1 MLQDSKGRSLVGK
14 SSTLTTTGTPPTTNT
29 LSPSV
34 LQPKGWRTNQCK
46 TPNPS
51 RTLEIFSSLQNGL
64 TGFINLTQGDIDL
77 HRLLRNSIENGLY
90 LNSAQQCKNGERYL
104 KRLEFELAKLEE
116 LKDQY
121 DVHLKMREGVR
132 TMAYAYT
139 MSSGP
144 ERDSALS
151 SVRSG
156 YKECTE
162 TLCFL
167 ESRLESMM
175 GTFHLQMKGIQGFA
189 RLCPGDVFEI
199 TIKHSESQKWKTR
212 GKILKSGEQS
222 WDHQSTIIKAL
233 IEDKLT
239 IKAVEVR
246 GLGKNI
252 TLGVK
257 TCETK
262 DLFSARPQLMTI
274 NLNSV
279 GTLKLNL
286 IITWNP
292 LHTSTTDSI
301 GPNGST
307 LSRTSSNSLLGSRSS
322 LTLPSL
328 FSPSFYSKSTLNATL
343 PPPRITEIIDAD
355 YYIHRTLSSSN
366 PPSSSSTTSSTSSS
380 GSGGGIP
387 GIHHSINEAGDI
399 SISEIDHHH
408 CGGPSHSQGTTP
420 TSTSSGSR
428 GSSLHLTVTSGFGSA
443 SGSASSYC
451 GSTSVPNSTLTSPE
465 TEIPPSSMQTS
476 TNGHENYI
484 NNKDDNYNHQQ
495 HLNNNNNN
503 NNNNYTNNNNHN
515 TNGLTNDS
523 LHCSKQQQQQSMMKC
538 SKSINN
544 LCLKQ
549 TTERLLKEMGKS
561 PQEIIVEATVH
572 QSCSSLATSATTPT
586 TTTTNSSSNTSLYSN
601 NNINNSVN
609 NISSH
614 HRNNNSYHDDDC
626 RVGRKLTSY
635 SSTSLSS
642 PSLRH
647 QPNHQSLHQRHL
659 VSSHSLANVY
669 FNISDILLNLMSSLE
684 DIQGQYSEIH
694 YLHQSVLELYR
705 ILRNIC
711 RLRGSIFCNNNN
723 NFNQESSLPV
733 EDDNCCLMSSTDWKH
748 EQSNNMINNRSN
760 NNNNPNSKSERYKR
774 LASSTSDVSLS
785 VEDALECFDFLNNA
799 VIDSDAESSPAASAS
814 ATPKTRKYDSRNGIA
829 ANKWKQK
836 GSSSS
841 SHHHHLNQVNSSS
854 SPSLVRSKATSMAA
868 GLNVVGNVHQSSSP
882 LTTASPISTPR
893 SSGHQKGRR
902 LGHHHSTSMTALSPS
917 SGTTDSTPSSIDSPQ
932 PLSTGSEQLDICLMA
947 HLNYCQR
954 LLQNLGSFGPL
965 RMREKRSLDKLSCQ
979 GTVIHRLAS
988 LCSNL
993 CDYFVASSRY
1003 LVQLSF
1009 TPEDDLQQNQQIQ
1022 QQLKW
1027 LEAQY
1032 QNKQETELS
1041 ILREDSRIRKLWDT
1055 VCYQN
1060 ASVDSEEIGSMLLCV
1075 TSGQFAQTLESY
1087 MRAFLTPSTG
1097 GSSTNGGSRHGKR
1110 SSPGGG
1116 NNNGLGG
1123 VGVSPSLS
1131 TSSLSLSSSS
1141 SSNLSMYRKVA
1152 QLITNRIIDSPMFEN
1167 DYVVTIFQVALYFR
1181 TENCSLEYLFKSYAE
1196 EIALLESL
1204 STDNPVALKQ
1214 SLNRFRKTLPPQ
1226 EPLFNIALL
1235 LLDRDPLVVGIAET
1249 YFNEVASN
1257 KQLRVELLNH
1267 FLEGLEVDSRYVR
1280 HASCKVMKILKASEF
1295 MKHLAY
1301 ISLADDCSEVRDQ
1314 AKAALFSFGTLGRKL
1329 YTESQLFAHGFM

>member
-1 MLQDSKGRSLVGK
+1 MFVQSKSGK
-14 SSTLTTTGTPPTTNT
+14 PFNTG
-29 LSPSV
+29 
-34 LQPKGWRTNQCK
+34 
-46 TPNPS
+46 
-51 RTLEIFSSLQNGL
+51 RTLEIFAAVQNGL
-64 TGFINLTQGDIDL
+64 ASFIYLTQADLDL
-77 HRLLRNSIENGLY
+77 HRSIEKDLSIS
-90 LNSAQQCKNGERYL
+90 SAQQCKNGERYL

-116 LKDQY
+116 LMDQY

-132 TMAYAYT
+132 SMAYAYT
-139 MSSGP
+139 MSNGP

-167 ESRLESMM
+167 ESRLEAML

-199 TIKHSESQKWKTR
+199 TIKHGDSQKWKTR

-222 WDHQSTIIKAL
+222 WDHQATIIKAL

-301 GPNGST
+301 GPSGST
-307 LSRTSSNSLLGSRSS
+307 LSRTSSSSLLGSRSS

-328 FSPSFYSKSTLNATL
+328 FSPSSYSKAKLSATL

-355 YYIHRTLSSSN
+355 YYIHRTSSH
-366 PPSSSSTTSSTSSS
+366 PPSSTSSS
-380 GSGGGIP
+380 TSSPANGGINAA
-387 GIHHSINEAGDI
+387 HHGVDMNI
-399 SISEIDHHH
+399 SSGH
-408 CGGPSHSQGTTP
+408 CGSSSHSEETTP

-465 TEIPPSSMQTS
+465 TEIPPSSMQS
-476 TNGHENYI
+476 SSNGHGNNHII
-484 NNKDDNYNHQQ
+484 NNGCSYIDSNNDNIIY
-495 HLNNNNNN
+495 NNNNNN
-503 NNNNYTNNNNHN
+503 LINDHN
-515 TNGLTNDS
+515 KSVNS
-523 LHCSKQQQQQSMMKC
+523 SSQYSKQQKQSAIKC
-538 SKSINN
+538 SPSINSM
-544 LCLKQ
+544 CLKE
-549 TTERLLKEMGKS
+549 TTERLLKELGKS
-561 PQEIIVEATVH
+561 SQEIIVEATVH
-572 QSCSSLATSATTPT
+572 QSSSSLATSATTPT
-586 TTTTNSSSNTSLYSN
+586 ATNTTSSSNASLYSN
-601 NNINNSVN
+601 NIDNNHKS
-609 NISSH
+609 
-614 HRNNNSYHDDDC
+614 
-626 RVGRKLTSY
+626 GGKAASY

-642 PSLRH
+642 SSHRH
-647 QPNHQSLHQRHL
+647 HPNHQSLHQRHL

-705 ILRNIC
+705 ILRNIS
-711 RLRGSIFCNNNN
+711 RLRGSVFCNNNN
-723 NFNQESSLPV
+723 QYHSI
-733 EDDNCCLMSSTDWKH
+733 DDGKCCSTTGWKH
-748 EQSNNMINNRSN
+748 GDN
-760 NNNNPNSKSERYKR
+760 NNTSKSERYKR
-774 LASSTSDVSLS
+774 LVSSTSDVSLS
-785 VEDALECFDFLNNA
+785 VEDALECFDFLNSA
-799 VIDSDAESSPAASAS
+799 VTDSDPESSPATSTMV
-814 ATPKTRKYDSRNGIA
+814 TPKTRKYDSKSHS
-829 ANKWKQK
+829 KWTKHRCSPSNHQ
-836 GSSSS
+836 
-841 SHHHHLNQVNSSS
+841 NS
-854 SPSLVRSKATSMAA
+854 SPSLLKSKYASVSVAA
-868 GLNVVGNVHQSSSP
+868 GLNLSGENCQTSSP
-882 LTTASPISTPR
+882 FSRPASHFNISPSPIHASKSR
-893 SSGHQKGRR
+893 SR
-902 LGHHHSTSMTALSPS
+902 LNKHHSTSTTALSPTTS
-917 SGTTDSTPSSIDSPQ
+917 STTTTTNSTPSPIESPH
-932 PLSTGSEQLDICLMA
+932 PLSSGSEQLDICLMA

-965 RMREKRSLDKLSCQ
+965 RMREKRSLEKLSCQ
-979 GTVIHRLAS
+979 GMVIHRLAC

-1003 LVQLSF
+1003 LVRSSI
-1009 TPEDDLQQNQQIQ
+1009 TDDEEQQQQQ
-1022 QQLKW
+1022 EQQLKW

-1032 QNKQETELS
+1032 QGKQETELS

-1060 ASVDSEEIGSMLLCV
+1060 VSVDSEEIGSMLLCV

-1087 MRAFLTPSTG
+1087 MRAFLTPSAC
-1097 GSSTNGGSRHGKR
+1097 GSSSSGSRHAK
-1110 SSPGGG
+1110 SPGIGMRG
-1116 NNNGLGG
+1116 
-1123 VGVSPSLS
+1123 LS
-1131 TSSLSLSSSS
+1131 TSSLSSSLLSLSSPPA
-1141 SSNLSMYRKVA
+1141 NLSMYKKVA
-1152 QLITNRIIDSPMFEN
+1152 QLITNRIIDSPLFED
-1167 DYVVTIFQVALYFR
+1167 DYVVTIFQVALFFR

-1196 EIALLESL
+1196 EISLLESL
-1204 STDNPVALKQ
+1204 SIDNPVSLKQ
-1214 SLNRFRKTLPPQ
+1214 SLNRFRKNLPPQ

-1235 LLDRDPLVVGIAET
+1235 LLDCDPLVVGIAEK
-1249 YFNEVASN
+1249 YFTEVAQN
-1257 KQLRVELLNH
+1257 KSLRSQLLEH

-1280 HASCKVMKILKASEF
+1280 RASCAVFKLLKASEF
-1295 MKHLAY
+1295 MEHLAY
-1301 ISLADDCSEVRDQ
+1301 ISLADDCPEVREQ
-1314 AKAALFSFGTLGRKL
+1314 AKSALFSCGSLGRKMF
-1329 YTESQLFAHGFM
+1329 EDSQLFAHGFHRLTVK